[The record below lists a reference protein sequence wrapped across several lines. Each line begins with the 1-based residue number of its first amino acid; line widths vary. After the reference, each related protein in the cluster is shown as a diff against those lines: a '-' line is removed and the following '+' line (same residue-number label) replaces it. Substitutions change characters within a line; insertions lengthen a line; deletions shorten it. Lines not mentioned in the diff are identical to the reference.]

1 MKKILLVIS
10 AVLTISAQSQTL
22 NPDVN
27 FDGTWITN
35 SNYPAPEPLGWIS
48 TNVLTNSF
56 ASSSNPVSVTQS
68 TNNCFGGSSMRIET
82 KKFTLGALAGFLPD
96 TCGFAMTGTVVI
108 SFSGARLVDGYP
120 FTSKPTYLTYCYQA
134 QPQPGDTCGLGVL
147 FWKWN
152 GATRTIVG
160 GGLNQYSTSNA
171 SMTNATLNII
181 YTSTVTP
188 DSMAIYAGSSYKF
201 PTTGTTIR
209 KGAKEGSRFFVD
221 NIFYPGVGVN
231 SINANE
237 IKLSVFP
244 VPATNQLK
252 VVTDNYD
259 AKSILITDLSGKII
273 ESLIFENGKLN
284 IPVSNYQNGVYLY
297 SVLGNSGQTL
307 KTGKFTVNR

>member
-1 MKKILLVIS
+1 MKKTLLLICTI
-10 AVLTISAQSQTL
+10 LTIGANSQTF

-82 KKFTLGALAGFLPD
+82 KKFTLGALTGFLPD

-120 FTSKPTYLTYCYQA
+120 FTSRPTYLTYCYQA
-134 QPQPGDTCGLGVL
+134 EPQPGDTCGLGVL

-152 GATRTIVG
+152 GSTRTIIG
-160 GGLNQYSTSNA
+160 GGLNQYSTSNS
-171 SMTNATLNII
+171 SMTNATLNIV
-181 YTSTVTP
+181 YTSTITP

-201 PTTGTTIR
+201 PTTGTSIR
-209 KGAKEGSRFFVD
+209 KGAKEGSIFYVD
-221 NIFYPGVGVN
+221 NIFYPGVGVGEQN
-231 SINANE
+231 IFD

-244 VPATNQLK
+244 VPATNVLK
-252 VVTDNYD
+252 VVADNND
-259 AKSILITDLSGKII
+259 AKNMVITDLSGKTI
-273 ESLIFENGKLN
+273 EKVMFENNTLN
-284 IPVSNYQNGVYLY
+284 IPVTNYQNGVYLY
-297 SVLGNSGQTL
+297 TVIGSQGQTL